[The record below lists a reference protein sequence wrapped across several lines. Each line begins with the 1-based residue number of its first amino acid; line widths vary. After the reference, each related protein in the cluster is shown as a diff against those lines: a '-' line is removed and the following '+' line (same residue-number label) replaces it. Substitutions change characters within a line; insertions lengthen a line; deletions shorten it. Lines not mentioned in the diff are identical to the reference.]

1 MCFSLILKLILKH
14 FDSLE
19 DAKFQIQSIYNAF
32 TKTGIESFRYRAF
45 IRSLGLIKIKINKSQ
60 FLTKLSTNLF
70 LQLKI
75 TLFFGF
81 REVRFAYSISMR
93 FFYKAFCYRLK
104 YREYYYR
111 LYCFY
116 FTVSSRRDP
125 IFPHHVY

>member
-75 TLFFGF
+75 TLFFGVC
-81 REVRFAYSISMR
+81 EVRFAYSIS
-93 FFYKAFCYRLK
+93 FSKAFCYRRK
-104 YREYYYR
+104 YREYYYT